1 MGVESE
7 RLSVD
12 EAQSTVRDALQ
23 LVGNTSANLSEL
35 KHKRILKA
43 LNPQMQDMVEEQE
56 LFQAAAPNLFGHD
69 FETRLKERSESLKIL
84 STCRKKDSPP
94 PPKKQKFF
102 RQSHSS
108 APRRGSGESSRGRQ

>member
-1 MGVESE
+1 MWSQ
-7 RLSVD
+7 RDSVD
-12 EAQSTVRDALQ
+12 EAQLTVRDALQ

-35 KHKRILKA
+35 RHKRILKA
-43 LNPQMQDMVEEQE
+43 LNPQMQDMAEELE
-56 LFQAAAPNLFGHD
+56 LFQAAAPNLFGHN

-94 PPKKQKFF
+94 PHKKQKFF

-108 APRRGSGESSRGRQ
+108 AP